1 MLRRPSLCLLALAL
15 WCAGTASAQVLRCTN
30 ARTGE
35 VTYTDGSCAPGSQ
48 TREIEARKTPE
59 ELRAEREQ
67 AAEALARKEQRL
79 QREAAEQERAD
90 RADAR
95 ALAERRANAR
105 LRPDYAHSAACL
117 ESRRQLNQQLALHGG
132 NNVDEQLRLQAL
144 QRQVDLDCLGP
155 ERYAEIERLRP
166 PAPAPV
172 VVAPP
177 YWQPPYRPL
186 PPPPPPPVQPPPRIT
201 NCNVFRCYDERGGV
215 HPR

>member
-59 ELRAEREQ
+59 ELRTEREQ

-132 NNVDEQLRLQAL
+132 NNVGEQLRLQAL

-186 PPPPPPPVQPPPRIT
+186 PPPRIT